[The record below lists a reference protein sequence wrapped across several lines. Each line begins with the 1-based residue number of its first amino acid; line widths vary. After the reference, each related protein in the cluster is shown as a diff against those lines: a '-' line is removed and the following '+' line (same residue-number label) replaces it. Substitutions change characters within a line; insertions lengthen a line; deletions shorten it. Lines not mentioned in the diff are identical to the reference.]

1 MDSSGP
7 NADLM
12 LQCLQVEGVK
22 FDIVVDLVLG
32 KASLGTLLPFWKSD
46 GSLLHIEILFDYTVT
61 LRN

>member
-46 GSLLHIEILFDYTVT
+46 GS
-61 LRN
+61 